1 MYIVITDNECVVSRN
16 LKNLNKKMST
26 EFVDNNFR
34 QLGFNKVVFCNTE
47 NMEFV
52 KDLKIMSAIPM
63 KLLYKKD
70 NTLMY
75 IVIANLVISL
85 VLLLKG

>member
-1 MYIVITDNECVVSRN
+1 MYVVITDNECVVSRN

-47 NMEFV
+47 DMEFI